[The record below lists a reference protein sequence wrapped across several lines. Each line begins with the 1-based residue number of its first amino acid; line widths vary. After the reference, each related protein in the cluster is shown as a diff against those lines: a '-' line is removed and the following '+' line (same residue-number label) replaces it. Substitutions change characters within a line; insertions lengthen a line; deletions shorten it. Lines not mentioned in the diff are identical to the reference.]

1 LKFGTAVRVAR
12 NIEDITQQEL
22 AKQLKI
28 SGTYLCDIEKNRN
41 LPAYP
46 LAWKIQQRFPKEKL
60 IQAYQETYRNTLSKL

>member
-12 NIEDITQQEL
+12 NIEGIAQHEL

-28 SGTYLCDIEKNRN
+28 SNTYLCDIERNRN

-46 LAWKIQQRFPKEKL
+46 LAWKIQQRFPNEKL
-60 IQAYQETYRNTLSKL
+60 IQAYQETYRNTLPKL

>member
-1 LKFGTAVRVAR
+1 MKFGTAVRVAR

>member
-28 SGTYLCDIEKNRN
+28 SSTYLCDIERNRN